1 MTTPV
6 WYRGETINYVLTVTV
21 DGAAYDL
28 TTATAIELQLK
39 AGPGSADPAL
49 ASLSLA
55 GGEIVR
61 RTQSGTTLGQAD
73 VEIPSTWH
81 PGRHVLLRCGGGLP
95 GPDPAVRRQAPQGG
109 CSRRRQSAVIVSPA
123 WKTFCSTS

>member
-1 MTTPV
+1 LTTPV

-73 VEIPSTWH
+73 VEIPSTWLTGVGT
-81 PGRHVLLRCGGGLP
+81 PAGTYYFDVVVVFP
-95 GPDPAVRRQAPQGG
+95 GPIRRYVVKPRKVVVRDVVNP
-109 CSRRRQSAVIVSPA
+109 P
-123 WKTFCSTS
+123 